1 MFGWW
6 WGVGGLVGY
15 QYPPGCFGEE
25 RQGGLDTPPGASFG
39 ERMRDRHACE
49 TETLCASQTHNQSS
63 RPRKRQICG
72 TETRLC
78 QPNNSGV
85 CSGLIHGAHV
95 CLYTYPP
102 ENSPICSAPTRPR
115 ACCAGP
121 PAKACCCR
129 VPCANSSSSSR
140 LPMVHRNHASCGVPE
155 HNERR
160 WYRCATRYMHYALV
174 RLSPPAP
181 SSAGRL

>member
-1 MFGWW
+1 MVVLCCVVGGG
-6 WGVGGLVGY
+6 GVGWIPI
-15 QYPPGCFGEE
+15 PPRVFWREE

-121 PAKACCCR
+121 PAKAQQQQQQSVANGLQKSR
-129 VPCANSSSSSR
+129 KLWCAR
-140 LPMVHRNHASCGVPE
+140 A
-155 HNERR
+155 
-160 WYRCATRYMHYALV
+160 
-174 RLSPPAP
+174 
-181 SSAGRL
+181 